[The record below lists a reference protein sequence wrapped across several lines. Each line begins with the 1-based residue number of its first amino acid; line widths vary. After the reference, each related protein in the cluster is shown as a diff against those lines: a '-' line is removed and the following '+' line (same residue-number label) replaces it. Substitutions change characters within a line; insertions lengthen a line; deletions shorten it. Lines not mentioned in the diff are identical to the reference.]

1 MLKNFDI
8 GPFKKIKP
16 PSDNGH
22 TTRVEL
28 NELKKIPIRKS
39 FVKDMDDGEKNFT
52 KVVGKD
58 PIIGKLISQSDPFI
72 MKLKNH
78 FNRPRPAVLA
88 KKLGIELD
96 DIKLKSMDSPAY
108 PSGHATQA
116 TLLSLV
122 LSDKYPDKKEKLN
135 KLARNIIHS
144 GE

>member
-1 MLKNFDI
+1 VLKNFDI

-88 KKLGIELD
+88 
-96 DIKLKSMDSPAY
+96 
-108 PSGHATQA
+108 
-116 TLLSLV
+116 
-122 LSDKYPDKKEKLN
+122 
-135 KLARNIIHS
+135 
-144 GE
+144 